1 MSMLKLNE
9 IKSSDK
15 PDASLS
21 SILTFIKGNNP
32 FTIIMPNCDFEI
44 LRDNESCVI
53 IIHFTIDDMELGK
66 YDNINYDITNDPCLP
81 MAGGVISLGY
91 HAIRMSAKDAS
102 LVNINPITIKCDYK
116 NLTHHNA
123 RPLV

>member
-21 SILTFIKGNNP
+21 SILTFIKDDNP

-44 LRDNESCVI
+44 LRDNENCVI
-53 IIHFTIDDMELGK
+53 TIHFSIDDMKLGK
-66 YDNINYDITNDPCLP
+66 YTNINYDITNDPCLP